1 MIDYSLTRIF
11 HNFII
16 ETGFNNKYSHM
27 EESTMMVLRHID

>member
-16 ETGFNNKYSHM
+16 ETGFEIINIAIWKRA
-27 EESTMMVLRHID
+27 L